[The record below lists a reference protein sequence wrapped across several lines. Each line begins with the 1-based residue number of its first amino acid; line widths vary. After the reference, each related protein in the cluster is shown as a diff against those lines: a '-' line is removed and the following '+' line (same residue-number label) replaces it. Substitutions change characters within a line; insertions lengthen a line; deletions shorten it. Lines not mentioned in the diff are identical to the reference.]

1 LGAAKL
7 SIENAAIFIG
17 SPEQVADRIESLL
30 RQHPALGKHLAL
42 QVHVFDGVK
51 LMDFSSPM
59 TLKHIPKAVRDE
71 LKMGTTKNVATIV
84 RFG

>member
-30 RQHPALGKHLAL
+30 RQTLPSANILPCRST
-42 QVHVFDGVK
+42 
-51 LMDFSSPM
+51 SSM
-59 TLKHIPKAVRDE
+59 A
-71 LKMGTTKNVATIV
+71 
-84 RFG
+84 